1 MGRIER
7 RSSQELAMSAD
18 DIERII
24 HSRISAMTI
33 DRDKPVA
40 RNIIER
46 ILLAAQA
53 APNHRKTRPLRIA
66 VLQNDARLR
75 FGEAVADTMQH
86 NGDDQVKVDKTRTK
100 YGRAPVVLV
109 VASAVGASELETQE
123 NHYAVAAG
131 IQNMLLM
138 IESLGM
144 TALWS
149 TPAKGTHHTMA
160 QFCQFDDTD
169 HVVGIVYFGWGTRD
183 AVTKD
188 RPAPSVHWLS

>member
-1 MGRIER
+1 
-7 RSSQELAMSAD
+7 MSAD

-40 RNIIER
+40 HDIIER
-46 ILLAAQA
+46 LLLAAQA
-53 APNHRKTRPLRIA
+53 APNHRKTRPLRVA
-66 VLQNDARLR
+66 VLQDDARPR
-75 FGEAVADTMQH
+75 FGEAVADAMQTQ
-86 NGDDQVKVDKTRTK
+86 GDDQIKVDKTRTK

-109 VASAVGASELETQE
+109 VASAVGASELETEE
-123 NHYAVAAG
+123 NRYAVAAG
-131 IQNMLLM
+131 IQNMLLL
-138 IESLGM
+138 IDALGM

-149 TPAKGTHHTMA
+149 TPAKGTHSTMT

-169 HVVGIVYFGWGTRD
+169 HVVGIVYLGWGTRE

-188 RPAPSVHWLS
+188 RPAPVVHWLT

>member
-1 MGRIER
+1 M
-7 RSSQELAMSAD
+7 SSD

-40 RNIIER
+40 HDIIER
-46 ILLAAQA
+46 IVRAAQA
-53 APNHRKTRPLRIA
+53 APNHRKTRPLRVA
-66 VLQNDARLR
+66 VLQDDARLR

-86 NGDDQVKVDKTRTK
+86 NGDEQIKVDKTRTK

-109 VASAVGASELETQE
+109 VASARGASELETQE

-131 IQNMLLM
+131 IQNMLLL
-138 IESLGM
+138 IESLDM

-149 TPAKGTHHTMA
+149 TPAKGTHSTMT

-169 HVVGIVYFGWGTRD
+169 HVVGIVYLGWGTRES
-183 AVTKD
+183 VTKE
-188 RPAPSVHWLS
+188 RPDPTVHWLS

>member
-1 MGRIER
+1 
-7 RSSQELAMSAD
+7 MSAD

-40 RNIIER
+40 HDIIER
-46 ILLAAQA
+46 LLLAAQA
-53 APNHRKTRPLRIA
+53 APNHRKTRPLRVA
-66 VLQNDARLR
+66 VLQGDARLR
-75 FGEAVADTMQH
+75 FGDAVADTMQH

-131 IQNMLLM
+131 IQNMLLL
-138 IESLGM
+138 IEALGM

-149 TPAKGTHHTMA
+149 TPAKGTNAKMA
-160 QFCQFDDTD
+160 EFCNFDETD
-169 HVVGIVYFGWGTRD
+169 HVVGIIYFGWGTRD

-188 RPAPSVHWLS
+188 RPSPIVHWLS